1 MIGKTIFFGGKCDTF
16 VLGRL
21 ARTQIAGFCEIA
33 YEIADLPTGELV
45 WPIPRALFS
54 SYAKMPRVTPILLS
68 VLARAAGLRLCEAS
82 VRW

>member
-54 SYAKMPRVTPILLS
+54 SSKMPRVTPILLS
-68 VLARAAGLRLCEAS
+68 VLARAAGLRLYEAS